1 MDYEPS
7 AIHDRIEELVG
18 VLARLEDESLCP
30 PPRDHVRVARR
41 QRCTCDR
48 CAAVSAIERSL
59 EALRSLAGTHDA
71 AAPAV
76 DERRWMG
83 LDA

>member
-1 MDYEPS
+1 MGYERS
-7 AIHDRIEELVG
+7 TVYDRIDELVG
-18 VLARLEDESLCP
+18 VLARLEDEALCP

-48 CAAVSAIERSL
+48 CAAVSAVERSL
-59 EALRSLAGTHDA
+59 EALRSLAATHRP
-71 AAPAV
+71 APAA

>member
-1 MDYEPS
+1 MDYERS
-7 AIHDRIEELVG
+7 AIYDRIEELVG

-41 QRCTCDR
+41 QRCSCDR
-48 CAAVSAIERSL
+48 CAATGALERAL
-59 EALRSLAGTHDA
+59 EALRSLAGSH
-71 AAPAV
+71 APAPAA
-76 DERRWMG
+76 DDRRWMG